1 MALSFAHN
9 HHSSNET
16 RIVSGIFCLTG
27 IVILLGGISLVT
39 QVITMEYLATQ
50 NFQTLNDKSS
60 NNNIP
65 SKWNLDNLELS
76 LISVGIIAS
85 TVGLFFII
93 TAFGLY
99 LQKYWGIF
107 FGIILSIGG
116 LILSLYGIAVDRN
129 YAVVGTIALS
139 IITVYLIINLASNRN
154 DN

>member
-9 HHSSNET
+9 HPSSMGT
-16 RIVSGIFCLTG
+16 RVVSVIFCLAG
-27 IVILLGGISLVT
+27 IVILIGGISLMT

-60 NNNIP
+60 NIQ

-76 LISVGIIAS
+76 LISVGIIS
-85 TVGLFFII
+85 ITVGLFSII

-116 LILSLYGIAVDRN
+116 LILSLYGIAVDKN
-129 YAVVGTIALS
+129 YSIFGTIALS
-139 IITVYLIINLASNRN
+139 IITVYLIMNLASNRN
-154 DN
+154 NNY